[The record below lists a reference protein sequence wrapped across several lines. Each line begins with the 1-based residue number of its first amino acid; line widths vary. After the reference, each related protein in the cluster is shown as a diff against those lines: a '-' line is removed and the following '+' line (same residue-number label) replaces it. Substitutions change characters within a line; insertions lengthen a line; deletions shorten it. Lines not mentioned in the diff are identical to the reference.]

1 MSLTDINIK
10 QEYRSLS
17 DDIINDFYIP
27 LLSEATLYQRA
38 VGFFSSS
45 ALIELT
51 KGICGLIKN
60 GGKIRLIA
68 SPRLSEE
75 DIEAINNGL
84 KKRET
89 VIEEALLRTLESHL
103 GDFQEERLNL
113 LSNLIAYE
121 KLEIKI
127 AFLES
132 LNEYAMYHEKMG
144 LITDIDNNTVAF
156 SGSMNESLN
165 AFRLNYESIDV
176 FTSWLESS
184 RVKKKM
190 NTFEAMWKN
199 SEKGIQVIDFPEVNK
214 AILDKYKKNDDIDLN
229 LDTKEFIK
237 NSLHKP
243 HNEETEVFTK
253 QGFEEEGADSQSQS
267 EEIRKSTNNIE
278 VTDLNEPHIPSTV
291 EIRDYQNQAIEN
303 WVKNNYRGIYDMATG
318 TGKTYTALAS
328 IVRLYNDLNGKIAVI
343 IVCPYQHLVEQ
354 WKEDVLLFGF
364 NPLVCYSASSTK
376 NWKNSLENRVKRFN
390 KGSRK
395 HFCVITTNATF
406 LTSFMQEQLAKLDGN
421 LLIVADEAH
430 NLGASKIREKLP
442 LNFPYRLAL
451 SATINRHSD
460 EEGTNAIFDYFGD
473 KCIEYTLEQAIKAN
487 MLTPYYYHPIL
498 VYLDNE
504 ELDAYITLTEK
515 ISKALSINEKGKNIL
530 SEYAKMLL
538 IQRARLVA
546 GTKQKLFKLEEIIKD
561 KYINDRQLLVYCGAT
576 TINDID
582 YDENNPDTT
591 ELRQIDAVLNILGN
605 KLNMRVRKF
614 TSEENIEERANIKS
628 NFSND
633 GILQCLVAIRCLDEG
648 VNIPGIKTAFILASS
663 TNPKEYIQ
671 RRGRVLRKADNKKF
685 AEIYDFITL
694 PFPID
699 DNSYIDSSILSNT
712 RGLAKREII
721 RMKDFASIALNPSD
735 SDFLIFEI
743 QEKFNI
749 TILSEENDSYV

>member
-113 LSNLIAYE
+113 LSNLIAYG

-144 LITDIDNNTVAF
+144 LITDQNNNTVAF
-156 SGSMNESLN
+156 SGSMNESSN
-165 AFRLNYESIDV
+165 AFRQNYESIDV
-176 FTSWLESS
+176 FTSWSESAS
-184 RVKKKM
+184 RVTKKM
-190 NTFEAMWKN
+190 INFEAMWRN
-199 SEKGIQVIDFPEVNK
+199 TEKGIQVIDFPKVSN
-214 AILDKYKKNDDIDLN
+214 AILDKYKKNDN
-229 LDTKEFIK
+229 LDLSIDTQEFSKEPVTM
-237 NSLHKP
+237 LP
-243 HNEETEVFTK
+243 
-253 QGFEEEGADSQSQS
+253 
-267 EEIRKSTNNIE
+267 KSHIGGDIE
-278 VTDLNEPHIPSTV
+278 VTDPNEPHIPSSV
-291 EIRDYQNQAIEN
+291 VIRDYQNQAIEN
-303 WVKNNYRGIYDMATG
+303 WVNNNYRGIYDMATG

-328 IVRLYNDLNGKIAVI
+328 IVRLYNDLKGNIAVI
-343 IVCPYQHLVEQ
+343 IICPYQHLVEQ
-354 WKEDVLLFGF
+354 WKVDVLLFGF

-376 NWKNSLENRVKRFN
+376 NWKNLLENRVNRFN
-390 KGSRK
+390 RGSRK

-406 LTSFMQEQLAKLDGN
+406 LTSFMHEQLSKLEGN

-442 LNFPYRLAL
+442 FNFPYRLAL

-460 EEGTNAIFDYFGD
+460 EEGTKAIFDFFGN
-473 KCIEYTLEQAIKAN
+473 KCIEYSLEQAIKAN

-498 VYLDNE
+498 VYLDND
-504 ELDAYITLTEK
+504 ELDSYITLTEK
-515 ISKALSINEKGKNIL
+515 ILKALLLNEKGKIIL

-546 GTKQKLFKLEEIIKD
+546 GTKQKLSELEKLIRE
-561 KYINDRQLLVYCGAT
+561 KYINDKQMLVYCGAT

-582 YDENNPDTT
+582 YDENTPNDID
-591 ELRQIDAVLNILGN
+591 LRQIDAVLNILGN

-614 TSEENIEERANIKS
+614 TSEENIEERESIKR

-671 RRGRVLRKADNKKF
+671 RRGRVLRKAANKKF

-694 PFPID
+694 PFPLD
-699 DNSYIDSSILSNT
+699 DNSYLDPSILANT

-735 SDFLIFEI
+735 SDLLIYEI
-743 QEKFNI
+743 QSKFGIN
-749 TILSEENDSYV
+749 ILSEENDLYV

>member
-75 DIEAINNGL
+75 DIEAINNGM

-113 LSNLIAYE
+113 LSNLIAYG

-144 LITDIDNNTVAF
+144 LITDQYNNTVAF
-156 SGSMNESLN
+156 SGSMNESSN
-165 AFRLNYESIDV
+165 AFKQNYESIDV
-176 FTSWLESS
+176 FTSWSESAS
-184 RVKKKM
+184 RVTKKM
-190 NTFEAMWKN
+190 INFEAMWRN
-199 SEKGIQVIDFPEVNK
+199 TEKGVQVIDFPKVSN
-214 AILDKYKKNDDIDLN
+214 AILDKYKKNDN
-229 LDTKEFIK
+229 LDLSLDTQEFSKEPVTM
-237 NSLHKP
+237 LP
-243 HNEETEVFTK
+243 
-253 QGFEEEGADSQSQS
+253 QSH
-267 EEIRKSTNNIE
+267 IRVDIE
-278 VTDLNEPHIPSTV
+278 VTDSNEPHIPSSV
-291 EIRDYQNQAIEN
+291 EIRDYQKQAIEN
-303 WVKNNYRGIYDMATG
+303 WVNNNYQGIYDMATG

-328 IVRLYNDLNGKIAVI
+328 IVRLYNDLKGNLAVI
-343 IVCPYQHLVEQ
+343 IICPYQHLVEQ

-376 NWKNSLENRVKRFN
+376 NWKNLLENRINRFN
-390 KGSRK
+390 RGSRK

-406 LTSFMQEQLAKLDGN
+406 LTSFMHEQLSKLEGN

-442 LNFPYRLAL
+442 FNFPYRLAL

-460 EEGTNAIFDYFGD
+460 EEGTKAIFDYFGN
-473 KCIEYTLEQAIKAN
+473 KCIEYSLEQAIKAN

-498 VYLDNE
+498 VYLDND
-504 ELDAYITLTEK
+504 ELDSYITLTEK
-515 ISKALSINEKGKNIL
+515 ILKALLINEKGKIIL

-546 GTKQKLFKLEEIIKD
+546 GTKQKLSELEKLIREKYVND
-561 KYINDRQLLVYCGAT
+561 KQMLVYCGAT

-582 YDENNPDTT
+582 YDENNPNDTD
-591 ELRQIDAVLNILGN
+591 LRQIDAVLNILGN

-614 TSEENIEERANIKS
+614 TSEENIEERESIKS

-671 RRGRVLRKADNKKF
+671 RRGRVLRKAVNKKF

-694 PFPID
+694 PFPLD
-699 DNSYIDSSILSNT
+699 DNSYFDPSILANT

-735 SDFLIFEI
+735 SDLLIYEI
-743 QEKFNI
+743 QSKFGIN
-749 TILSEENDSYV
+749 ILSEENDLYV

>member
-113 LSNLIAYE
+113 LSNLIAYG

-144 LITDIDNNTVAF
+144 LITDQYNNTVAF

-165 AFRLNYESIDV
+165 AFRQNYESIDV
-176 FTSWLESS
+176 FTSWSESSS
-184 RVKKKM
+184 RVKNKI
-190 NTFEAMWKN
+190 NIFNSMWNN
-199 SEKGIQVIDFPEVNK
+199 SEKGVLVLDFPNVSK
-214 AILDKYKKNDDIDLN
+214 AILDKYKNNDKLDLD
-229 LDTKEFIK
+229 LDLKQFSKGDYVSENDNISNSHCEPLKEAWQYI
-237 NSLHKP
+237 
-243 HNEETEVFTK
+243 
-253 QGFEEEGADSQSQS
+253 
-267 EEIRKSTNNIE
+267 NNIE
-278 VTDLNEPHIPSTV
+278 VTDPNEPHIPASV
-291 EIRDYQNQAIEN
+291 EIRDYQNLAIEN
-303 WVKNNYRGIYDMATG
+303 WAKNNYCGIFDMATG

-328 IVRLYNDLNGKIAVI
+328 IVRLYNDLNGNMAVVVI
-343 IVCPYQHLVEQ
+343 CPYQHLVEQ

-364 NPLVCYSASSTK
+364 NPLVCYSASATK
-376 NWKNSLENRVKRFN
+376 NWKNSLEKRIERFN
-390 KGSRK
+390 RGSRK
-395 HFCVITTNATF
+395 HVCIITTNATF
-406 LTSFMQEQLAKLDGN
+406 LTSFMQEQLSKLEGN

-460 EEGTNAIFDYFGD
+460 EEGTKAIFDYFGD

-487 MLTPYYYHPIL
+487 MLTPYYYYPVL
-498 VYLDNE
+498 VYLDND
-504 ELDAYITLTEK
+504 ELDSYITLTEK
-515 ISKALSINEKGKNIL
+515 ISKALSINEKGKIIL

-546 GTKQKLFKLEEIIKD
+546 GTKQKLSELEKLVKE
-561 KYINDRQLLVYCGAT
+561 KYINDNQMLVYCGAT

-582 YDENNPDTT
+582 YDENTPNDID
-591 ELRQIDAVLNILGN
+591 LRQIDAVLNIIGN

-614 TSEENIEERANIKS
+614 TSEENIEERANIKN
-628 NFSND
+628 NFSEN

-663 TNPKEYIQ
+663 TNPKEYVQ
-671 RRGRVLRKADNKKF
+671 RRGRVLRKANGKKY

-694 PFPID
+694 PFKLD
-699 DNSYIDSSILSNT
+699 DIGSFDNNILLNT

-735 SDFLIFEI
+735 SDLLIYDI
-743 QEKFNI
+743 QSKFGIN
-749 TILSEENDSYV
+749 ILSEENDYYV